1 MVASRYLISNGQFIY
16 FEGKKQSRD
25 NPQKAA
31 EKKKKGGGEE
41 NIHLGNTRIT
51 AKNKVKSSQEA
62 TNRRVGEDRLLID
75 VGMRRGEDRLLI
87 NVRVRVGEDWLLDAN
102 TLSPRLGLSQH
113 CYDIP
118 HRRPFLG
125 VLSSAEKCY
134 SQHEKH
140 FFLNMLTLATRH
152 AGVQGFFRGPVSSD
166 LGSNPFNKV
175 GAISECRV

>member
-25 NPQKAA
+25 NPQKAPK
-31 EKKKKGGGEE
+31 KKKKGRKYT
-41 NIHLGNTRIT
+41 LNTRIT
-51 AKNKVKSSQEA
+51 AKNKLKSSQEA
-62 TNRRVGEDRLLID
+62 TNRRVGEDRPLID
-75 VGMRRGEDRLLI
+75 VGIRRGEDRLLI

-102 TLSPRLGLSQH
+102 ALSPRLGLSQH

-140 FFLNMLTLATRH
+140 FFLNMLTLAARN
-152 AGVQGFFRGPVSSD
+152 AGVQSFFRGPVSSD
-166 LGSNPFNKV
+166 LGSNPFDKV
-175 GAISECRV
+175 GAISKCRV